1 VEADRL
7 GASQGVKVKVVVD
20 TNFLLMMAQGVIAP
34 SSLNDAINASYE
46 LVTTDAVVKELETMS
61 KREDLLAR
69 EAGFALKLLERLGVQ
84 VLRVKAGSA
93 DESILTLAKELV
105 QNGDRVVVATND
117 KNLRRS
123 VRRLGVPTLYLRE
136 EGLRLEIDWSPLL

>member
-1 VEADRL
+1 M
-7 GASQGVKVKVVVD
+7 KVKVVVD
-20 TNFLLMMAQGVIAP
+20 TNFLLMMAQGVVAP

-84 VLRVKAGSA
+84 VLRGKADSA

-105 QNGDRVVVATND
+105 QSGDRVVVATND

-123 VRRLGVPTLYLRE
+123 IRRLGVPTLYLRE
-136 EGLRLEIDWSPLL
+136 EGLRL

>member
-136 EGLRLEIDWSPLL
+136 EGLRLEIDWNPLL

>member
-1 VEADRL
+1 M
-7 GASQGVKVKVVVD
+7 KVKVVVD
-20 TNFLLMMAQGVIAP
+20 TNFLLTMAQGVIAP

-46 LVTTDAVVKELETMS
+46 LITTDAVAKELEAMS
-61 KREDLLAR
+61 KGGDLLAR

-93 DESILTLAKELV
+93 DESILALAKELV

-136 EGLRLEIDWSPLL
+136 EGLRLEIDWNPLL

>member
-20 TNFLLMMAQGVIAP
+20 TNFLLMMAQGVVAP

-84 VLRVKAGSA
+84 VLRGKADSA

-105 QNGDRVVVATND
+105 QSGDRVVVATND

-123 VRRLGVPTLYLRE
+123 IRRLGVPTLYLRE
-136 EGLRLEIDWSPLL
+136 EGLRLEIDWNPLL